1 MANFNT
7 NQNLKVIDLFYDN
20 RKNLYD
26 ICGNIINKDKYKFI
40 DILSTYLTD
49 IVDSIDVEIKQS
61 TRNSMINWREKKNPK
76 LLSKFINS
84 DDNINIINRSM
95 NKITATNY
103 MVIVAEITET
113 LTQDNS
119 RKLPDYS
126 KFLFDTVIK
135 KCLNDESFIKDYL
148 NFLVGFEGTIGKYIA
163 QYINQFIL
171 EMYFLLEKN
180 NDLKSFVYFSYIKD
194 IINYTNIG
202 IIFANLYII
211 QNEKKTQYIIT
222 DNFIYE
228 KFISCL
234 NIINNFL
241 DWMPSQID
249 ELNGRIYMMFSIFE
263 TITKKIF
270 GLMNIEDKILMN
282 NVLNLIYNVNSIPN
296 KIKFKVLDIKD
307 IINTLVKENANGKE
321 YNNFNSILVNK
332 SAISATASST
342 VSTTVSDTVSSN
354 IAWKLKNLNNS
365 INTPVIKEEVLK
377 VKSNI
382 QFSPVIDEVL
392 SFKLPITP
400 KSIVAEL
407 PNIAIEN
414 KITEI
419 LENNSN
425 KQQRN
430 NQNRQR
436 NYRQQKHTNGQNKQ
450 TKNDF
455 QSKNDNNQQRND
467 NNQQRNDNNQQ
478 RNDNSQRNN
487 NNRNKQ
493 RKKNT
498 LFDNRVNLQ
507 NNDINPLRENE
518 TITDDGFIKI
528 ERKNKNNSLNV
539 NSNIYK

>member
-194 IINYTNIG
+194 ITNYTNIG

-467 NNQQRNDNNQQ
+467 NNQQRNDN
-478 RNDNSQRNN
+478 SQRNN